1 MGKARLHWFW
11 RGAIAVVIG
20 AVLPAWLMGVDV
32 GPISDVFIGIQR
44 AVLRILSRIT
54 KEPTILWAAKRL
66 MIVMPCVVTTLIG
79 YGLLT
84 RYFGPMPGH
93 NETRC
98 RKCGY
103 ILRGITEPRCPEC
116 GERI

>member
-1 MGKARLHWFW
+1 MRKARLHWFW
-11 RGAIAVVIG
+11 RAAIAMILGCAYSALSTTTTRGWHRSVAAAIEEMLGGDPGVRWGWESGVAATI
-20 AVLPAWLMGVDV
+20 AWFAPVL
-32 GPISDVFIGIQR
+32 
-44 AVLRILSRIT
+44 
-54 KEPTILWAAKRL
+54 
-66 MIVMPCVVTTLIG
+66 LIAFSV

-84 RYFGPMPGH
+84 WWLGPRGSLDG
-93 NETRC
+93 ETRC